1 MSWLDGIQLGITLLL
16 SLLSKLKPNT
26 AAVDAKIASE
36 INAAIDA
43 LNRARA
49 VTLDAPELE
58 SLRLTTLW

>member
-1 MSWLDGIQLGITLLL
+1 VNWLDGVQLGITLLL
-16 SLLSKLKPNT
+16 SLLAKLKPST
-26 AAVDAKIASE
+26 ASADAKVASE